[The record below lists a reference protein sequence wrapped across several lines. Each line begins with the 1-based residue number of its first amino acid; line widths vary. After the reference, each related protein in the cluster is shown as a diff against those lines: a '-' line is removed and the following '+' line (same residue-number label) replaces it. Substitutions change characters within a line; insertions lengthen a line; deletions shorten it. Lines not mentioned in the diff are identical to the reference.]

1 VLVIAGRSPNN
12 VAARLNPVIQEGEA
26 RVGSKVGKAHDGY
39 LRRWRRLDIRIIGTV
54 DVTVSQGEG
63 PWTTNH
69 KWLPEDL
76 DSA

>member
-1 VLVIAGRSPNN
+1 MAGHSPNN
-12 VAARLNPVIQEGEA
+12 VAARLNPIIQEGEA
-26 RVGSKVGKAHDGY
+26 CVGSKVSKAHDGY

-69 KWLPEDL
+69 NWLPEDL